1 MANNA
6 PILLGRENTA
16 TDLTIVRRSGASASG
31 GALRVRNDQP
41 VGDALDAVT
50 SSGIAVNAEVLTVGT
65 ALRARAP
72 LNPAVEAESPFIG
85 VLAVS
90 EDGLGV
96 SGVSRATTPY
106 QQGDLVYPA
115 GVYGQSPANVA
126 VVGESAGD
134 WGVLGRS
141 QSATAGGVLGV
152 AEQAGGTGVRG
163 DAVGGNGVLGVS
175 LGNGAGVVG
184 RASDGYGVQGFSST
198 RAGVVGSTQQPGQ
211 AGVEGRAPTGPG
223 LLGVSDTGSGV
234 YGSAIDGAG
243 VVGFTNRGYGV
254 FGACSAPAQNNVGV
268 YGTSPTGAGVRGHVS
283 SGAGVHG
290 TAQVGTGVFGEAPG
304 TGVAGSS
311 TSGEGVVGSSGTG
324 TGVRAG
330 SEFGTAAIAQSLRG
344 VGLVAVSLATD
355 YDPTAI
361 SEAARFFGNVTV
373 SGDLIVTGA
382 KSAAASHPDGTL
394 RRLYCVE
401 SPQSWFEDFGE
412 ATLHGGVA
420 RIPLDPD
427 FAGLVQTDGYHVF
440 VTPHDPVHLY
450 VSDRSRDSFE
460 IRVVPGGG
468 GVTAERVGTV
478 TAGFSYRVV
487 ARRADLSDQR
497 LEQIP
502 MPQAP
507 TADTPRPATAPGSP
521 PPTPPFDFPVTDQA
535 ITAPEGPPAVSPL
548 PTLPGEPLPPGGYR
562 FPPHQM
568 GSQDP
573 SSKQRRSPTNEDH
586 RQ

>member
-1 MANNA
+1 MANDA
-6 PILLGRENTA
+6 PILLGRDNTA
-16 TDLTIVRRSGASASG
+16 TDLTIVRRSGASVSG

-41 VGDALDAVT
+41 GGDALHAVT
-50 SSGIAVNAEVLTVGT
+50 SSGIAVNAEVLTVGS
-65 ALRARAP
+65 AVRARAP

-96 SGVSRATTPY
+96 SGVSRVTTPY

-141 QSATAGGVLGV
+141 QSVTAGGVLGV
-152 AEQAGGTGVRG
+152 AENAGGTGVRG
-163 DAVGGNGVLGVS
+163 DAVGGNGVLGFSVA
-175 LGNGAGVVG
+175 NGVGVVG

-198 RAGVVGSTQQPGQ
+198 RAGVYGSTQQPGQ
-211 AGVEGRAPTGPG
+211 AGVEGRAPSGPG
-223 LLGVSDTGSGV
+223 LLGVSDTSSGV
-234 YGSAIDGAG
+234 YGSTNNGAG
-243 VVGFTNRGYGV
+243 VAGVTARGQGV
-254 FGACSAPAQNNVGV
+254 FGACSAPGQYNVGV
-268 YGTSPTGAGVRGHVS
+268 YGTSPTGTGVRGHVS
-283 SGAGVHG
+283 GGVGVHG
-290 TAQVGTGVFGEAPG
+290 TAEAGTGVYGEAPG
-304 TGVAGSS
+304 TGVAGAS
-311 TSGEGVVGSSGTG
+311 TSGEGVVGHSTDG
-324 TGVRAG
+324 TGVWAG
-330 SEFGTAAIAQSLRG
+330 SDFGTAAFARSLHG
-344 VGLVAVSLATD
+344 VGLVAVSLAAD

-361 SEAARFFGNVTV
+361 SEAARFFGNVMV

-394 RRLYCVE
+394 RRLYCLE

-412 ATLHGGVA
+412 ATLSGGVA

-427 FAGLVQTDGYHVF
+427 FAALLQTDGYHVF

-460 IRVVPGGG
+460 IRVVPGAG
-468 GVTAERVGTV
+468 GVTAETVGTV

-487 ARRADLSDQR
+487 GRRADVPDQR

-502 MPQAP
+502 VPQAP
-507 TADTPRPATAPGSP
+507 TADTPGSATAPGSP
-521 PPTPPFDFPVTDQA
+521 PPRSPFDLPVADQA
-535 ITAPEGPPAVSPL
+535 MTALEDPPPVSPL
-548 PTLPGEPLPPGGYR
+548 PTLPGEPLPPAGGYR
-562 FPPHQM
+562 FPPSRDGKPGYQ
-568 GSQDP
+568 Q
-573 SSKQRRSPTNEDH
+573 
-586 RQ
+586 

>member
-1 MANNA
+1 MANNT

-16 TDLTIVRRSGASASG
+16 TDLTIVRRSGPSISG

-41 VGDALDAVT
+41 AGVALDAVT
-50 SSGIAVNAEVLTVGT
+50 SSGVAVNAEVLTVGT
-65 ALRARAP
+65 AVTARAG

-85 VLAVS
+85 VLAMS

-96 SGVSRATTPY
+96 SGVSRATMPY

-115 GVYGQSPANVA
+115 GVYGRSPANVA
-126 VVGESAGD
+126 VVGQSDGA

-141 QSATAGGVLGV
+141 QSATAGGVVGV
-152 AEQAGGTGVRG
+152 AENAGGIGVRG
-163 DAVGGNGVLGVS
+163 DAAGGDGVLGVS
-175 LGNGAGVVG
+175 AANGAGVVG
-184 RASDGYGVQGFSST
+184 RASGGHGVQGFSST
-198 RAGVVGSTQQPGQ
+198 RAGVFGSTQQPGQ
-211 AGVEGRAPTGPG
+211 AGVEGRAPSGPG

-234 YGSAIDGAG
+234 YGSTVDGAG
-243 VVGFTNRGYGV
+243 VVGFTGRGQGV
-254 FGACSAPAQNNVGV
+254 FGACNAPGPNNVGV

-283 SGAGVHG
+283 GGVGVQG
-290 TAQVGTGVFGEAPG
+290 TAEAGTGVVGEAPG

-311 TSGEGVVGSSGTG
+311 RSGDGVVGYSTER

-330 SEFGTAAIAQSLRG
+330 SEFGTAAMAQSLRG
-344 VGLVAVSLATD
+344 VGLVALSLAAD

-412 ATLHGGVA
+412 ATLSGGVA

-427 FAGLVQTDGYHVF
+427 FAALVQTDGYHVF
-440 VTPHDPVHLY
+440 VTPHDPVQLY
-450 VSDRSRDSFE
+450 VSDRRRDSFE
-460 IRVVPGGG
+460 IRAVPGAG
-468 GVTAERVGTV
+468 GVTAETVGTV
-478 TAGFSYRVV
+478 TAGVSYRVV
-487 ARRADLSDQR
+487 ARRADVPDQR

-502 MPQAP
+502 LPQMP
-507 TADTPRPATAPGSP
+507 TADTPRLGTPTGSP
-521 PPTPPFDFPVTDQA
+521 PPTPSFDVPVADQA
-535 ITAPEGPPAVSPL
+535 MAAPEGPPPVSPL
-548 PTLPGEPLPPGGYR
+548 PTLPRELHPLSAGYR
-562 FPPHQM
+562 FPPAGDGMSGPQ
-568 GSQDP
+568 
-573 SSKQRRSPTNEDH
+573 E
-586 RQ
+586 